1 MRRPAA
7 CARSKRQ
14 SVLRTVSRAACAGR
28 GRALGASLA
37 LLALTGCAS
46 AAPEVPEPVAT
57 LPAGVAVELQQLRSD
72 VAGRQAQVH
81 LVNEGDAPLT
91 VGAVRV
97 EDDRFDGA
105 AVRVIADRVS
115 TVSPGGSVD
124 IRVQL
129 PPVDCTAPDDG
140 EAHIVLE
147 VTRDSAATE
156 VAASAPDPLGFIA
169 ELHARECLLERVTDA
184 ASLTFTGFEPSAPG
198 APAALEL
205 TVSPT
210 GDGAV
215 TIAGIGRTNL
225 IDFAGAA
232 SEEVRPL
239 GIEVA
244 EGDAEPIVVQIP
256 IVPLRC
262 DPHAVQEDKRGTIF
276 DLVVELEGESGEVEL
291 FVGEEMRGR
300 ILTWVA
306 AWCGFGG

>member
-1 MRRPAA
+1 MRTPARRRPRLGVVA
-7 CARSKRQ
+7 
-14 SVLRTVSRAACAGR
+14 LAG
-28 GRALGASLA
+28 A
-37 LLALTGCAS
+37 LALTGCA
-46 AAPEVPEPVAT
+46 ATARTPEPAPT
-57 LPAGVAVELQQLRSD
+57 LPAGVVVELQQLRSD

-81 LVNEGDAPLT
+81 LENGGDAPLT
-91 VGAVRV
+91 VAEVRV
-97 EDDRFDGA
+97 EDERLAGP
-105 AVRVIADRVS
+105 AVRVIGGRVS
-115 TVSPGGSVD
+115 TVAPGGAVD

-140 EAHIVLE
+140 EVHVVLE
-147 VTRDSAATE
+147 LTGDSASTE
-156 VAASAPDPLGFIA
+156 VTASAPDPLGFLA

-184 ASLTFTGFEPSAPG
+184 AALSFTGFEPSAPG

-210 GDGAV
+210 GDAAV
-215 TIAGIGRTNL
+215 TIEGIGRTNL

-232 SEEVRPL
+232 SEEVHAL
-239 GIEVA
+239 DVEVT
-244 EGDAEPIVVQIP
+244 EGESEPIVVQIP
-256 IVPLRC
+256 IVPFRC

-276 DLVVELEGESGEVEL
+276 DLAVGLEGESGSVEL